1 MTLSRK
7 RNLGSIIDKEVPE
20 SSVPMS
26 KLCWKEEEKALCQC
40 ILKDTTVYIC
50 SSKIVFS
57 SPLSQWKQERPFDY
71 YAVQCKICTQTS
83 MKSSFTSVQRTF
95 KSNNLET
102 FSKCRICFFQFWHFP
117 LQLTCLVTLFDLK
130 LEVFKNVECDFL
142 GNFQTMCRHL
152 FRQALLTF

>member
-1 MTLSRK
+1 MTLNRK
-7 RNLGSIIDKEVPE
+7 RNLVSIIEKEVPE

-95 KSNNLET
+95 KNNNSKP
-102 FSKCRICFFQFWHFP
+102 FSKCRICIFQFWHFP
-117 LQLTCLVTLFDLK
+117 TIFVHYNWPVSKHGF
-130 LEVFKNVECDFL
+130 
-142 GNFQTMCRHL
+142 
-152 FRQALLTF
+152 

>member
-1 MTLSRK
+1 MTMNRK
-7 RNLGSIIDKEVPE
+7 RNLVSIIEKEVPE

-71 YAVQCKICTQTS
+71 YAVQCKIYTQTTI
-83 MKSSFTSVQRTF
+83 KQNFTSAHRSLWDSITLKITQM
-95 KSNNLET
+95 SYLI
-102 FSKCRICFFQFWHFP
+102 FSILAFSANFRPIK
-117 LQLTCLVTLFDLK
+117 LTCLVTLFDLQASSFQK
-130 LEVFKNVECDFL
+130 LVKVDHFWHFEL
-142 GNFQTMCRHL
+142 M
-152 FRQALLTF
+152 